1 MILMKTIATTLFI
14 WLAIFNCHADTSAI
28 EKFIGKFQ
36 GEVEISDSMQRN
48 LEVTIDKIKNG
59 FNVNWKTITQ
69 ESSGSGK
76 SKSYAIDFVSSDRQG
91 IYGAAMKKNLFGGQE
106 ALDPIKGEPYFWAR
120 LDGNMLTV
128 YGMFIT
134 ENGDYE
140 VQRYDRTLNG
150 DEMLLEYS
158 LTRGEDVIKTIKA
171 TLSRQ

>member
-1 MILMKTIATTLFI
+1 MNFMKTIAATIII
-14 WLAIFNCHADTSAI
+14 WLSIVSCHADVPAI

-36 GEVEISDSMQRN
+36 GGVEISDSKQRN
-48 LEVTIDKIKNG
+48 LEVTIEEIKNG
-59 FNVNWKTITQ
+59 FNVSWKTITQ

-76 SKSYAIDFVSSDRQG
+76 SKSYSIDFIDSDRQG

-120 LDGNMLTV
+120 LDQNILTV

-140 VQRYDRTLNG
+140 VQRYDRTPK
-150 DEMLLEYS
+150 
-158 LTRGEDVIKTIKA
+158 RK
-171 TLSRQ
+171 